1 MTPSEEYAR
10 PRRGRSLTR
19 ALLPW
24 LLPAAAVGVWV
35 FLSLSGLAPEYLLP
49 PPEKVL
55 ETARSYILDPA
66 GSAPYAGRFWTDAAD
81 SLGRVAGGFALATLL
96 GLPLGIISG
105 RLAGVRLFL
114 DTFINGVRAVPGIAW
129 LPLALVWFGIGF
141 KTTVFLVALA
151 AFFPIYLGSAA
162 GASQVN
168 PLLLRA
174 GAMMGLS
181 RAQVVFGV
189 LLPASLPHVVTGLR
203 LGLGI
208 AFAYLVLG
216 ELTGVPRGLG
226 AVIMDARMLG
236 RVDVI
241 MVGIILIAV
250 IGRLGDRLMV
260 AGIRLCF
267 KGARIL

>member
-1 MTPSEEYAR
+1 M
-10 PRRGRSLTR
+10 
-19 ALLPW
+19 LLPW
-24 LLPAAAVGVWV
+24 LLPLAAAGLWAG
-35 FLSLSGLAPEYLLP
+35 LSFSGLAPAYLLP
-49 PPEKVL
+49 PPSQVL
-55 ETARSYILDPA
+55 DTALSYIMDPV
-66 GSAPYAGRFWTDAAD
+66 GSSPYAGRFWRDAQA
-81 SLGRVAGGFALATLL
+81 SLSRVGGGFALAALL
-96 GLPLGIISG
+96 GLLLGVISG
-105 RLAGVRLFL
+105 RIERMRLFL

-129 LPLALVWFGIGF
+129 LPLALVWFGIGY

-168 PLLLRA
+168 PLLLRS
-174 GAMMGLS
+174 GAMLGLS
-181 RAQVVFGV
+181 RSQVIFKV
-189 LLPASLPHVVTGLR
+189 LLPAGFPHMVTGLR

-216 ELTGVPRGLG
+216 ELTGVPNGLG

-250 IGRLGDRLMV
+250 IGRLSDRLMV
-260 AGIRLCF
+260 AGIKLCF

>member
-1 MTPSEEYAR
+1 MPAALD
-10 PRRGRSLTR
+10 RRGRQ
-19 ALLPW
+19 PG
-24 LLPAAAVGVWV
+24 PG
-35 FLSLSGLAPEYLLP
+35 
-49 PPEKVL
+49 
-55 ETARSYILDPA
+55 
-66 GSAPYAGRFWTDAAD
+66 GRR
-81 SLGRVAGGFALATLL
+81 LRLATLL

-174 GAMMGLS
+174 GAMMGL
-181 RAQVVFGV
+181 RPGPGGLRGAPAR
-189 LLPASLPHVVTGLR
+189 LPAPRGHRAAPGPGHRLR
-203 LGLGI
+203 LP
-208 AFAYLVLG
+208 VLG